1 MSAVL
6 RPRPSTTRLCTRR
19 LRSSP
24 VAAAVALL
32 LAAGP
37 AAAMRLDTS
46 ADTITLEADRIDS
59 HLDDLSVARGGVE
72 LRQGNLL
79 LSTELLELSA
89 RQRRVWARAPVR
101 IEHEGNLLEGR
112 SATVQLDSREGL
124 IEDARYRIARTGGG
138 GAARQLSFVGT
149 ERLTADQ
156 ASYTSCRADDP
167 DTADW
172 VLKADHLSL
181 DFEHNDG
188 RAEGA
193 SLRFLGLP
201 ILALP
206 VLSFPATGERRSG
219 WLPPTIYPV
228 DSRNGFELEMP
239 YYLNLAPDHD
249 LTLTPGVLTRRGL
262 SLTGEYRYLWARD
275 DGRLKAH
282 WLPND
287 RTTGR
292 SRGAADIDL
301 QGERAGGLRYQLD
314 LQHASDDDYWKDFS
328 RVLPSL
334 TPRLLAQD
342 LRASQ
347 PLQSWLGLP
356 LQAYA
361 RVLGWRTLQA
371 TDTPILPPYQRLP
384 QLGLMGQ
391 GEAPVGLQWSTQL
404 EINHFTLRNRAPG
417 DTRSDGERAHLL
429 GALWWPQ
436 DLSWGWLTPR
446 MAINAATYQTDQPMS
461 DGRRRASR
469 AIPTLSLDAG
479 LRFERATALFGRPL
493 SQTLEPRLHYVRT
506 PWRNQD
512 TLPNFDSSVN
522 DFNEISIYQDNGFS
536 GVDFITDVHQVTL
549 GAGSRWFDPAGG
561 GELLRLGLA
570 QRYLFKDQRITPDRL
585 GPSGLSPESGATAD
599 RFSDVLLFGSSTVVP
614 QWRFDLNMQYSA
626 DRQRTTRSILAAR
639 WQPGDYKTLSATYR
653 YARELSEQVELGW
666 QWPIYQ
672 RETPRAGGSACGGT
686 LYGVGRINFSR
697 RDARITEGLAGLEY
711 DAGCWIGRVV
721 AERVSTGTSE
731 ATTRLMVQLELIG
744 LSRLGPSPLKVL
756 KDNIPGYR
764 MLRDDG
770 AASTT
775 SQ

>member
-1 MSAVL
+1 ML
-6 RPRPSTTRLCTRR
+6 RPRPSTAAHRLSSAR
-19 LRSSP
+19 LPRLVP
-24 VAAAVALL
+24 VAAAVALGL
-32 LAAGP
+32 SAAP
-37 AAAMRLDTS
+37 VAAMKIDTT
-46 ADTITLEADRIDS
+46 DDRITLEADQIRS
-59 HLDDLSVARGGVE
+59 QLDDLSVARGNVD
-72 LRQGNLL
+72 LRQGDLRL
-79 LSTELLELSA
+79 TTDLLEFST
-89 RQRRVWARAPVR
+89 RQRRAWARAPVR
-101 IEHEGNLLEGR
+101 VEQAGNLLEGR
-112 SATVQLDSREGL
+112 SANVQLDTREGQ
-124 IEDARYRIARTGGG
+124 IDGARYRIARTGGG
-138 GAARQLSFVGT
+138 GTARVLNFTGTDRLAA
-149 ERLTADQ
+149 EQ

-172 VLKADHLSL
+172 VLQADRLSL

-193 SLRFLGLP
+193 SLRFLGVP

-206 VLSFPATGERRSG
+206 VLSFPATGERKSG
-219 WLPPTIYPV
+219 WLPPTIYPF
-228 DSRNGFELEMP
+228 DSRNGFELETP
-239 YYLNLAPDHD
+239 YYVNLAPDHD

-262 SLTGEYRYLWARD
+262 SLTGEYRYLWAQD
-275 DGRLKAH
+275 EGRLKAH

-292 SRGAADIDL
+292 SRGGADIDL
-301 QGERAGGLRYQLD
+301 QGERASGLHYQLD
-314 LQHASDDDYWKDFS
+314 LQHASDDSYWKDFS

-347 PLQSWLGLP
+347 PLSAWLGLP

-361 RVLGWRTLQA
+361 RVLGWRTLQVA
-371 TDTPILPPYQRLP
+371 DAPILPPYQRLP

-391 GEAPVGLQWSTQL
+391 GEALAGLNWSTQL
-404 EINHFTLRNRAPG
+404 EFNHFTLRNRATG
-417 DTRSDGERAHLL
+417 DTRPDGERAHLL
-429 GALWWPQ
+429 GALWWPH
-436 DLSWGWLTPR
+436 DLSWGWFTPR
-446 MAINAATYQTDQPMS
+446 MAINAASYRTDQAMS
-461 DGRRRASR
+461 DGRTRASR
-469 AIPTLSLDAG
+469 AIPTLSLDTG
-479 LRFERATALFGRPL
+479 LRFERSTELFGRTL

-536 GVDFITDVHQVTL
+536 GVDFVTDVHQVTL
-549 GAGSRWFDPAGG
+549 GAGSRWFDPVGG

-570 QRYLFKDQRITPDRL
+570 QRYLFKDQRITPERL
-585 GPSGLSPESGATAD
+585 GASGLGAESGVAAS

-614 QWRFDLNMQYSA
+614 QWRFDVNLQYNT

-639 WQPGDYKTLSATYR
+639 WQPGDFKTLSATYR
-653 YARELSEQVELGW
+653 FARELSEQVELGW

-697 RDARITEGLAGLEY
+697 RDARVTEGLAGLEY

-775 SQ
+775 SP